1 MEILVYGIINSVM
14 LSLLSL
20 GFALVYSIARVP
32 NFAHGAFYIGAG
44 YVTWLLLNKLGLP
57 FVPSLIV
64 GLAATSAAGALMYR
78 FIIIRIRGL
87 EISEIIGTYAIGLAV
102 IEGLRWGGLRG
113 MTYTLPVF
121 FPGST
126 ELWGVTVDYQRLI
139 IVGAGILI
147 FLSLFFFTRYHRI
160 GLALR
165 GIAQDE
171 RAAMML
177 GIDSDMT
184 ALISL
189 GLGSG
194 LAGFAAILLLPLGNI
209 VVEQGYTVLIFAVAV
224 CVIGGLGS
232 WGGTVVASFIIGFA
246 QILTETFVSSHFVMV
261 VALLAI
267 IVTLLIRPSGI
278 FGKQKQL
285 PETVCAFPLFLGKG
299 IGAPDGL
306 RLVVLLVKHVEMSGP
321 AFSLQ
326 HIVLGEAKESFRDL
340 ALVELAAD
348 DDDV

>member
-1 MEILVYGIINSVM
+1 VEIIVYGIINSII

-32 NFAHGAFYIGAG
+32 NFAHGALYITAG
-44 YVTWLLLNKLGLP
+44 YIVWVLLHAAGLP
-57 FVPSLIV
+57 YVAAILL
-64 GLAATSAAGALMYR
+64 GLAATSAIGALIYR
-78 FIIIRIRGL
+78 FIIMRIRGM
-87 EISEIIGTYAIGLAV
+87 EISEIIGTYAIGLAI

-121 FPGST
+121 VAGST
-126 ELWGVTVDYQRLI
+126 EIAGVTVDYQRLV

-147 FLSLFFFTRYHRI
+147 FICLFLFTRFNRI

-184 ALISL
+184 AIISL
-189 GLGSG
+189 AIGSG
-194 LAGFAAILLLPLGNI
+194 LAGLAAILVLPLGNI
-209 VVEQGYTVLIFAVAV
+209 VVEQGYNVLIFAVAV

-232 WGGTVVASFIIGFA
+232 WTGTIVASFIIGFA
-246 QILTETFVSSHFVMV
+246 QILTETLASSHFVMV

-267 IVTLLIRPSGI
+267 IVTLLIKPSGI

-285 PETVCAFPLFLGKG
+285 EERV
-299 IGAPDGL
+299 
-306 RLVVLLVKHVEMSGP
+306 
-321 AFSLQ
+321 
-326 HIVLGEAKESFRDL
+326 
-340 ALVELAAD
+340 
-348 DDDV
+348 

>member
-1 MEILVYGIINSVM
+1 VEILIYGIINSIT

-32 NFAHGAFYIGAG
+32 NFAHGALYISAG
-44 YVTWLLLNKLGLP
+44 YMVWLLLNKAGLP
-57 FVPSLIV
+57 YVPSLLL

-87 EISEIIGTYAIGLAV
+87 EISEIIGTYAIGLAI

-126 ELWGVTVDYQRLI
+126 EIAGVIVDYQRLV
-139 IVGAGILI
+139 IVGAGILV
-147 FLSLFFFTRYHRI
+147 FLFLFLFTRYNRI

-189 GLGSG
+189 ALGSG
-194 LAGFAAILLLPLGNI
+194 LAGFAAVLLLPLGNI
-209 VVEQGYTVLIFAVAV
+209 VVEQGYNVLIFAVAV

-232 WGGTVVASFIIGFA
+232 WGGTIIASFIIGFA
-246 QILTETFVSSHFVMV
+246 QILTETFISSNFVMV

-267 IVTLLIRPSGI
+267 IVTLLVRPSGI

-285 PETVCAFPLFLGKG
+285 EERV
-299 IGAPDGL
+299 
-306 RLVVLLVKHVEMSGP
+306 
-321 AFSLQ
+321 
-326 HIVLGEAKESFRDL
+326 
-340 ALVELAAD
+340 
-348 DDDV
+348 